1 MSKKNCH
8 AVSIAFYP
16 YSQAVIVLMQARR
29 LWLQSMYE
37 YYICSSAP

>member
-1 MSKKNCH
+1 MSKKNCR

-29 LWLQSMYE
+29 LWLQVCTN
-37 YYICSSAP
+37 ITFDSSAP